1 MQHFPDFISKVAF
14 DRHTVGDEHKLHFE
28 IAGMLRNFSIFNSLN
43 NRHFSKIGGAVSFNS
58 NLELLNHDRLHLIEN
73 FFYGNGVGRWM
84 FGQGPDL
91 VVNPNG
97 SLGLLPGASA
107 SVGLESQVTKDW
119 FLYTYYGAD
128 YFDRRTVLDLNG
140 NLVGYG
146 FPGSPN
152 TNNRTIQ
159 EANVGFQYTFWKD
172 PKWGALQLF
181 GQYSYLFREPWFPAL
196 GAPHQAHSNM
206 VFLNLRYLFPGQAPV
221 LKR

>member
-28 IAGMLRNFSIFNSLN
+28 IAGMLRNFSVFNSLN

-73 FFYGNGVGRWM
+73 FLYGNGVGRWM

-119 FLYTYYGAD
+119 FLYTYYGAV

-146 FPGSPN
+146 FLGSPN

-159 EANVGFQYTFWKD
+159 EATVGFQYTFWKD